1 MSPRQRIVQNTA
13 LADEIRAMLH
23 SPRFEVAHEA
33 ALIEFVNNQST
44 GIDGS
49 SAIGSHFALEGAK
62 RFLAILTTIADTP
75 KPMTPNT
82 FGQLQDTTKP
92 PERKAK

>member
-23 SPRFEVAHEA
+23 SPRFEAAQEA
-33 ALIEFVNNQST
+33 ALIEFVMNQSRANE
-44 GIDGS
+44 GS
-49 SAIGSHFALEGAK
+49 SAIGSHFELEGAK

-82 FGQLQDTTKP
+82 FGKLADTTKP